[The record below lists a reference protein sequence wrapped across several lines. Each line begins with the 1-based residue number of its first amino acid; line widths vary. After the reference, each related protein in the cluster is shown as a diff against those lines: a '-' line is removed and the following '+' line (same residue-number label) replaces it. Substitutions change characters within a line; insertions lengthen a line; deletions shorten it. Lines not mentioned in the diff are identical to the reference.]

1 MGVKKKKKKQNAIVL
16 IYIHINQSV
25 VEKILSLNLTL
36 EETLPVHY
44 FFLQQNVELICSLF
58 M

>member
-1 MGVKKKKKKQNAIVL
+1 MGVRKKMQNAIVL
-16 IYIHINQSV
+16 IYININQSV
-25 VEKILSLNLTL
+25 VEKILSLNVTL

-44 FFLQQNVELICSLF
+44 FFPQQNVELICSLF